1 MVRLPEPCRSV
12 LPLSGRAV
20 LLYTKCMMIETTMTD
35 YQHQIDVMIAETL
48 ERLQELNPDRYAL
61 HYTELY
67 TEQRNWNVAKLHQIE
82 QDLITYA
89 K

>member
-1 MVRLPEPCRSV
+1 MSN
-12 LPLSGRAV
+12 
-20 LLYTKCMMIETTMTD
+20 
-35 YQHQIDVMIAETL
+35 YQHQINVMIAETL

-67 TEQRNWNVAKLHQIE
+67 TEQRNWNVTKLHQIE

>member
-1 MVRLPEPCRSV
+1 MQVFP
-12 LPLSGRAV
+12 A
-20 LLYTKCMMIETTMTD
+20 ITTHLFSELRKKFQTFLAMTD
-35 YQHQIDVMIAETL
+35 YQHQLDVMIAETL
-48 ERLQELNPDRYAL
+48 EKLQPLNPDRYAL

-82 QDLITYA
+82 QDLIDFA

>member
-1 MVRLPEPCRSV
+1 
-12 LPLSGRAV
+12 
-20 LLYTKCMMIETTMTD
+20 MTD
-35 YQHQIDVMIAETL
+35 YQHQLDVMIADTL
-48 ERLQELNPDRYAL
+48 EKLQSLNPDRYAL

-82 QDLITYA
+82 QDLIDFA

>member
-1 MVRLPEPCRSV
+1 
-12 LPLSGRAV
+12 
-20 LLYTKCMMIETTMTD
+20 MTD
-35 YQHQIDVMIAETL
+35 YQHQISVMIANTL
-48 ERLQELNPDRYAL
+48 EKLQDLNPDRYAM

-82 QDLITYA
+82 QDLIDNA

>member
-1 MVRLPEPCRSV
+1 
-12 LPLSGRAV
+12 
-20 LLYTKCMMIETTMTD
+20 MIATDSNRKNISNIFLTMTD
-35 YQHQIDVMIAETL
+35 YQHQLDVMIAETL
-48 ERLQELNPDRYAL
+48 EKLQPLSPDRYAL

-67 TEQRNWNVAKLHQIE
+67 THQRNWNVTKLHQIE

>member
-1 MVRLPEPCRSV
+1 MHIARKQFITFF
-12 LPLSGRAV
+12 A
-20 LLYTKCMMIETTMTD
+20 MTD
-35 YQHQIDVMIAETL
+35 YQHQLSVMIADTL
-48 ERLQELNPDRYAL
+48 ERLQHLNPDRYAL

-67 TEQRNWNVAKLHQIE
+67 TEQRNWTVAKLHQIE